1 MVTAVDSL
9 GAEVEDAEAS
19 LVVVPLVLGA
29 SEPLVLVPV
38 SALADGSLAPASLPE
53 SAPVLSEAP
62 PEAPESP
69 AESAVLV
76 WLALVLSE
84 LPVSVDPS
92 VPEPSPAVPAPLA
105 WLSTVLSELT
115 LSVDPSDEP

>member
-38 SALADGSLAPASLPE
+38 SELADGSLAPE

-92 VPEPSPAVPAPLA
+92 VPEPSPAVPVPLA

-115 LSVDPSDEP
+115 LSVDPSEAP

>member
-29 SEPLVLVPV
+29 SEPLVLVAV

-84 LPVSVDPS
+84 LPCQ
-92 VPEPSPAVPAPLA
+92 
-105 WLSTVLSELT
+105 
-115 LSVDPSDEP
+115 